1 MSYLLVQI
9 FICLL
14 IAGLIG
20 LLIGWLLRGGCRNEL
35 VENDKYWDEKLN
47 GNDAIWEHKIQ
58 TLLSEKKSENEN
70 INRQLLMVTDELNEY
85 KKEHQSLELEHKQLL
100 SEQENLELGLMKK
113 TSSDTL
119 LWKNKFKVLMNENE
133 LKQVEILKLQ
143 QLLEKSKNSIQNKPE
158 LEEEH
163 QLLTKK
169 NLHLIQRNKQL
180 EMDFNRKLRSATSAW
195 EEKFNGLKEVEK
207 SRNDEKK
214 ELEQQLLTVAN
225 KRKSLEEQLLK
236 EHKNAKEKEIHLNSE
251 MKVLLAKASESEKHV
266 FSEIEE
272 LKRKLKVSEEKVLS
286 TKEDINISNKERENL
301 FASENKIK
309 ALELELQESNS
320 TWEAKVQLLEN
331 QKSIIQNGTLNIER
345 NTHKTRAKGRH
356 VQRKK
361 KSRGRKQYLIEESSS
376 TQKRDNLQ
384 LIKGIGKVL
393 EERLNALEIHSFEE
407 ISKWDEEKI
416 KSINT
421 TLSFSGRIEREEWV
435 EQAKKLA
442 LGEKIEFYERV
453 KKGEVPSSENK

>member
-20 LLIGWLLRGGCRNEL
+20 LLIGWLLRGGCRNKL

-47 GNDAIWEHKIQ
+47 GNDAIWENKIQ
-58 TLLSEKKSENEN
+58 SLLSEKESEKQN
-70 INRQLLMVTDELNEY
+70 INRQFLMAKDEVKES
-85 KKEHQSLELEHKQLL
+85 KKQYQSLELEHNKLF
-100 SEQENLELGLMKK
+100 SEQQDLELKLMKK

-119 LWKNKFKVLMNENE
+119 LWKNKFKTLVNENE
-133 LKQVEILKLQ
+133 LKQVELTKLEQLLAENQNKLDNKPKQEEQ
-143 QLLEKSKNSIQNKPE
+143 QLLI
-158 LEEEH
+158 
-163 QLLTKK
+163 KK
-169 NLHLIQRNKQL
+169 NQHLIQRNKQL

-207 SRNDEKK
+207 SRDNEKK
-214 ELEQQLLTVAN
+214 ELEQQLLIVAN
-225 KRKSLEEQLLK
+225 KRKALEEQLLK
-236 EHKNAKEKEIHLNSE
+236 EHKNAKEKEIHLNHE
-251 MKVLLAKASESEKHV
+251 MQVLLVKASESEKHV
-266 FSEIEE
+266 FTEMEE
-272 LKRKLKVSEEKVLS
+272 LKRKLKLSEEKVVS
-286 TKEDINISNKERENL
+286 YKEEKIISNEEREHL
-301 FASENKIK
+301 LTSENKIK
-309 ALELELQESNS
+309 DLELELEESNKK
-320 TWEAKVQLLEN
+320 WEAKVQLLEE
-331 QKSIIQNGTLNIER
+331 QKSIIQNKTLNPER
-345 NTHKTRAKGRH
+345 NSHKTRAKGRH

-361 KSRGRKQYLIEESSS
+361 KSRGRKQHLIESSSS

-393 EERLNALEIHSFEE
+393 EERLNNLEIYSFEE
-407 ISKWDEEKI
+407 ISKWDKEKI

-421 TLSFSGRIEREEWV
+421 TLSFSGKIEREEWI

-442 LGEKIEFYERV
+442 LGEETEFSERV